1 MVFLYLARWQR
12 RHAGLLTPPL
22 AAPNMLSLHGPNG
35 TRRRVVVTGMGLVTP
50 LGTGTERNWDA
61 LIAGRSGVRAI
72 SRFDASFLPARIA
85 GEVPDFE
92 PERFI
97 DRKERK
103 KMDLFIQYAVA
114 AATLAMDEAGL
125 EVPLRRPERAGVI
138 VGVGIGGLESLEAAY
153 HHFAAHDVRRVSPF
167 FIPRLIPNMAPGHI
181 AMRIGARGPNY
192 ATTSACASGAHAIGD
207 AVLHIRDGRQDVML
221 AGGAEA
227 PICVL
232 GIGGF
237 TAMRALATGFNDD
250 PTRASRPFDRR
261 REGFVV
267 SEGAGMLVLE
277 ALEHAE
283 ARGAHILAEV
293 AGFGASC
300 DAYHMTQPSP
310 GGVGAAECMVQALGD
325 AGLTPADVGYINAHG
340 TGTLHNDEAETAA
353 IKRVFG
359 DRSPGVA
366 VSSTKSMTGHLLGA
380 AGAIEAIY
388 TVLAVNRG
396 VLPPTINLDDPD
408 PACDLDYVPHH
419 ARRVEIEAALSNSFG
434 FGGTNVTLAVRR
446 FS

>member
-1 MVFLYLARWQR
+1 MMHLQA
-12 RHAGLLTPPL
+12 T
-22 AAPNMLSLHGPNG
+22 NG

-61 LIAGRSGVRAI
+61 LAAGRSGIRAI
-72 SRFDASFLPARIA
+72 TRFDASILPARVA

-97 DRKERK
+97 ERKELK

-114 AATLAMDEAGL
+114 AAQMAVEEAGL
-125 EVPLRRPERAGVI
+125 AIPFVRPDRAGVI

-153 HHFAAHDVRRVSPF
+153 HHFAAQDVRKVSPF
-167 FIPRLIPNMAPGHI
+167 FIPKLIPNMAPGHI
-181 AMRIGARGPNY
+181 AMRYGARGPNY

-227 PICVL
+227 PICLL
-232 GIGGF
+232 GVGGF
-237 TAMRALATGFNDD
+237 TAMRALATGFNDE

-267 SEGAGMLVLE
+267 AEGAGMLVLE
-277 ALEHAE
+277 ALEHAQ
-283 ARGAHILAEV
+283 ARGVPILAEV
-293 AGFGASC
+293 VGFGATC

-310 GGVGAAECMVQALGD
+310 GGEGAAECMAQALADGGI
-325 AGLTPADVGYINAHG
+325 GLETVGYVNAHG
-340 TGTLHNDEAETAA
+340 TGTPHNDEAETSA

-359 DRSPGVA
+359 EYAARLP

-380 AGAIEAIY
+380 AGAVEAIY
-388 TVLAVNRG
+388 TILSVSHG
-396 VLPPTINLDDPD
+396 VVPPTINLDDPD
-408 PACDLDYVPHH
+408 PACDLDYVPHR
-419 ARRVEIEAALSNSFG
+419 AREAAIDVALSNSFG
-434 FGGTNVTLAVRR
+434 FGGTNVCLAVRR
-446 FS
+446 LP

>member
-1 MVFLYLARWQR
+1 M
-12 RHAGLLTPPL
+12 
-22 AAPNMLSLHGPNG
+22 
-35 TRRRVVVTGMGLVTP
+35 
-50 LGTGTERNWDA
+50 A
-61 LIAGRSGVRAI
+61 L
-72 SRFDASFLPARIA
+72 
-85 GEVPDFE
+85 E
-92 PERFI
+92 
-97 DRKERK
+97 
-103 KMDLFIQYAVA
+103 
-114 AATLAMDEAGL
+114 EAGL
-125 EVPLRRPERAGVI
+125 TVPFARPERVGVI
-138 VGVGIGGLESLEAAY
+138 VGVGIGGLESLEGAY

-181 AMRIGARGPNY
+181 AMRVGARGPNY

-207 AVLHIRDGRQDVML
+207 AVLHIRNGRQDIML

-237 TAMRALATGFNDD
+237 TAMRALATGFNDE

-277 ALEHAE
+277 ALEHAQ
-283 ARGAHILAEV
+283 ARGAPILAEL

-310 GGVGAAECMVQALGD
+310 GGAGAAECMEQALAD
-325 AGLTPADVGYINAHG
+325 AGLAPADVGYVNAHG
-340 TGTLHNDEAETAA
+340 TGTPHNDEAETAA

-359 DRSPGVA
+359 DRPAGLA

-380 AGAIEAIY
+380 AGAIEAVY
-388 TVLAVNRG
+388 TVLAVQRG
-396 VLPPTINLDDPD
+396 VLPPTINLEDPD
-408 PACDLDYVPHH
+408 PACDLDYVPNE
-419 ARRVEIEAALSNSFG
+419 ARRVAIDAALTNSFG

-446 FS
+446 LA